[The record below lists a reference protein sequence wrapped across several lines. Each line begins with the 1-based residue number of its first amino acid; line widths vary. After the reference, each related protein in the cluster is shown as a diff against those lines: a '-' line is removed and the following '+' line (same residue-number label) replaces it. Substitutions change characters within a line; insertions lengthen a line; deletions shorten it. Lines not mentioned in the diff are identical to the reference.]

1 MKALT
6 VVIVLSLAG
15 CGGPLADAKSL
26 FGRGRY
32 SEAKQTFL
40 STEAAA
46 HAWDASD
53 QAEYALYRGLTHAA
67 LGDRA
72 AATAWLTLAKSISSA
87 TPGSLSSGDAR
98 RLTIGLDELGMLQ

>member
-15 CGGPLADAKSL
+15 CGGPLADGKSE

-46 HAWDASD
+46 RAWSASD

-72 AATAWLTLAKSISSA
+72 SAAAWLALAKSIASA
-87 TPGSLSSGDAR
+87 TPGSLSPADTR
-98 RLTIGLDELGMLQ
+98 RLTIGLDELEMLQ